1 MTGIRLALLL
11 VLLALAGCGGEP
23 MAFPVPES
31 EMGPAPGLFTG
42 PTGSY
47 DVPIVKET
55 SSAPAPGSG
64 SGSATAETPR

>member
-1 MTGIRLALLL
+1 MTGIRLALTL
-11 VLLALAGCGGEP
+11 VLLALTGCGGEP

-47 DVPIVKET
+47 DVPIIKDKPPD
-55 SSAPAPGSG
+55 PAPGST
-64 SGSATAETPR
+64 TAGTPR

>member
-1 MTGIRLALLL
+1 MTGIRLALTL
-11 VLLALAGCGGEP
+11 VLLALTGCGGEP

-47 DVPIVKET
+47 DVPIIKDK
-55 SSAPAPGSG
+55 APDPGPGSTQAG
-64 SGSATAETPR
+64 TPR